1 MNVILGAI
9 AFVLYAAVAALLVSK
24 YKKTNDA
31 GFLWLGLP
39 LVLLPIVAVPLAFW
53 AQIGTDRLALGEH
66 LNHFPF
72 SLVEQGHLT
81 IGRLL
86 TLLNFVEHLVWGLLS
101 LLAVLAL
108 NRERKTPGTKKAP
121 RGL

>member
-1 MNVILGAI
+1 MNIVLGAI
-9 AFVLYAAVAALLVSK
+9 AFVLYAAVAVILVSK
-24 YKKTNDA
+24 YQKTNDT

-39 LVLLPIVAVPLAFW
+39 LVLLPLVALPLAIW
-53 AQIGTDRLALGEH
+53 AQIGTDRLALGQH

-86 TLLNFVEHLVWGLLS
+86 TLLNFVEHLVWGVLS

-108 NRERKTPGTKKAP
+108 NRGRKAPVRKTSQS
-121 RGL
+121 GL

>member
-1 MNVILGAI
+1 MNVVLGAV
-9 AFVLYAAVAALLVSK
+9 AFVLYTAVAVLLVSK
-24 YKKTNDA
+24 YQKTNDT

-53 AQIGTDRLALGEH
+53 VQIGTDRLALGQH

-81 IGRLL
+81 IGRFL
-86 TLLNFVEHLVWGLLS
+86 TLLNFVEHLVWGILS

-108 NRERKTPGTKKAP
+108 NRGRKSPDREKSQRSP
-121 RGL
+121 